1 MTTGGGEENQKSER
15 RNKTKFTRFQS
26 REKLPARGSCSVY
39 PGPIRLKGSFLTIF
53 YCALSAPPSPSVT
66 KAPASRRPRMLSLL
80 WRGLLGEPC
89 DIQYFCFPS
98 LQSHLHLTP
107 DICIMA
113 SLHLLSAGIQGG
125 GCAAAATGA
134 CTRGGGGLF
143 GCDGVRTPI
152 RNVCLCACARVTGGG
167 LNDFRLNLAH

>member
-1 MTTGGGEENQKSER
+1 MQCLP
-15 RNKTKFTRFQS
+15 QS
-26 REKLPARGSCSVY
+26 NPTQ
-39 PGPIRLKGSFLTIF
+39 RLIPNNF

-125 GCAAAATGA
+125 GCAAAGV
-134 CTRGGGGLF
+134 CTRSSGGLF
-143 GCDGVRTPI
+143 GCDGYTCLSGMCVCVR
-152 RNVCLCACARVTGGG
+152 RRHRRGVK
-167 LNDFRLNLAH
+167 RLPS